1 MFTDYYAILEIQ
13 QGATAEQV
21 REAYKKQVR
30 IWHPDVNKSTNA
42 TARMQK
48 INEAYLILKDA
59 EARQLYDGEFNR
71 YKSFMAMSFKTY
83 NEPSGKEQTTSPHF
97 EVYDATLLKWMA
109 NARQQGAELVKKSME
124 DLIGISKASGTAMA
138 NEFFPGLVRL
148 IVFSVIVLILVKTCN

>member
-13 QGATAEQV
+13 QGATSEQV

-30 IWHPDVNKSTNA
+30 IWHPDVNNA
-42 TARMQK
+42 ANANARMQK

-148 IVFSVIVLILVKTCN
+148 IVFSVIILILVKACN